1 MQLMI
6 NQIIFIFLFCFSL
19 AVFSFSLYRLY
30 RFYLITKPVRY
41 NNWQHRISILLKA
54 GFGQSKLFRLRL
66 AGLLHALLFWGFLV
80 ISIGTLEMVVD
91 GFTNSHHSFQGLGKI
106 YNFINVSIQIMG
118 GIVLIAT
125 VIFITR
131 RLFIN
136 IPRFNAPELK
146 RKGKYEALLILS
158 LILLLMV
165 TLFFITTSSIAWWIH
180 IILIFLFLNLLPYSK
195 HFHIITAI
203 PNLLLS
209 DLEVS
214 SKMRHMKNIEH
225 EVRAMLYPEQAT
237 EANNSTPERFGIKDV
252 EDLTKK
258 NYLDALSCTQCGRC
272 TNACPA
278 NRTGHKLSPRKIMM
292 DVRERMNEKGPLL
305 LKNGLAAD
313 DHKSLLRN
321 YITEEELWACT
332 TCGAC
337 IQECPV
343 MINPMAIILEMRRYL
358 VMEEGT
364 APTGITAVFANIE
377 NNGSPWQIS
386 SDQRTSWIK

>member
-1 MQLMI
+1 ML
-6 NQIIFIFLFCFSL
+6 NQILFIFLFCLSVAIFLFSI
-19 AVFSFSLYRLY
+19 YRLY
-30 RFYLITKPVRY
+30 RFYRITKPVHF
-41 NNWQHRISILLKA
+41 NNWTIRLSVLLKV

-66 AGLLHALLFWGFLV
+66 AGLLHALLFWGFIV

-91 GFTNSHHSFQGLGKI
+91 GFTNSRHSFQHLGTF
-106 YNFINVSIQIMG
+106 YNIINLSIQIMSI
-118 GIVLIAT
+118 IVLITA
-125 VIFITR
+125 VIFMFR
-131 RLFIN
+131 RLFMD

-146 RKGKYEALLILS
+146 QKGKQEALLILG
-158 LILLLMV
+158 LIIFLMI
-165 TLFFITTSSIAWWIH
+165 TLFFTATSAIAWWSH

-195 HFHIITAI
+195 HLHIITAL
-203 PNLLLS
+203 PNLLLT
-209 DLEVS
+209 DLEIP
-214 SKMRHMKNIEH
+214 SKMKHMKSIEH
-225 EVRAMLYPEQAT
+225 EVNVMLHPEQ
-237 EANNSTPERFGIKDV
+237 EQEDHNSKTERFGIKDV
-252 EDLTKK
+252 EDLSRK

-272 TNACPA
+272 TDACPA

-305 LKNGLAAD
+305 IKNGLNAD
-313 DHKSLLRN
+313 DHKALLHS
-321 YITEEELWACT
+321 YISEEELWACT

-358 VMEEGT
+358 VMEEGS

-386 SDQRTSWIK
+386 PEQRVSWIK